1 MTTSCTRPAKK
12 PAPTSRAKR
21 GDLKAGAA
29 PVKADAAPV
38 VADAGPV
45 VADGGTIRQALDE
58 LGLNRPYY
66 ACRVA
71 GSRLEFVLYG
81 GDVVT
86 WPAEATTEPPTR
98 RRRKS

>member
-1 MTTSCTRPAKK
+1 MTKSRTRPAKK
-12 PAPTSRAKR
+12 PATPSRAKR

-29 PVKADAAPV
+29 PVKAGAATV
-38 VADAGPV
+38 K
-45 VADGGTIRQALDE
+45 ADGGTIRQALDE

-66 ACRVA
+66 SCRVA
-71 GSRLEFVLYG
+71 GSRLEFVLLG

-86 WPAEATTEPPTR
+86 WPADAATQPPTR